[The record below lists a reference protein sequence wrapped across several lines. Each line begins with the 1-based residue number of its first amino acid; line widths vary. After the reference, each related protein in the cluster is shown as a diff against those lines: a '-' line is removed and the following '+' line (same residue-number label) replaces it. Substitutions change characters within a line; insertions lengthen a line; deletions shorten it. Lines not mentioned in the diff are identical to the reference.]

1 MKSAYTLH
9 FSEIGMSDVTRVGGK
24 NASLGELFVT
34 LKPEGVGVL
43 DGFAITTEAYW
54 RHLEEQNL
62 RGKLEDVLS
71 NLDPDNLAQL
81 AEAGYAARTHILQ
94 TQLPDDMCE
103 DILDAYHELVT
114 RLKHEPEMAVR
125 SSASAED
132 PMEASFA
139 GAAETFLN
147 VRGEDGLLRAVH
159 QSFAS
164 LFTDSAVSYR
174 ALHGYPQLKVALSV
188 GVMPMVS
195 SDLACSGIIVTGDI
209 ESGSRDVVKVSASYG
224 RGEFLAQG
232 AVVPD
237 EWRVSK
243 RMLGKG
249 IESIVGRRL
258 GSKEVRLAYDADT
271 RSIRSEATPP
281 GDRARFCLGE
291 SDVHQLATWACKIE
305 EHFSALAQHDQPME
319 MEWAKDGITGGLFI
333 LQARIRAAHAAGEA
347 IGIGGASLS
356 NFPQVAGRKVG
367 RGTDSISLNSDVAIK
382 NERGVPSADKH
393 SVAATH

>member
-1 MKSAYTLH
+1 MKSAYILR

-24 NASLGELFVT
+24 NASLGELFVA
-34 LKPEGVGVL
+34 LKSEGVGVL

-71 NLDPDNLAQL
+71 NLAPDNLAQL

-132 PMEASFA
+132 LDVASF
-139 GAAETFLN
+139 GASAETFLN
-147 VRGEDGLLRAVH
+147 VRGEDSLLRAVH
-159 QSFAS
+159 QCFAS
-164 LFTDSAVSYR
+164 LFNDPAVSYR

-195 SDLACSGIIVTGDI
+195 SDLACSGIIVTGDA
-209 ESGSRDVVKVSASYG
+209 ESGLCDVVMVSASYG

-232 AVVPD
+232 AVIPD
-237 EWRVSK
+237 EWRISK
-243 RMLGKG
+243 RTLGQG

-258 GSKEVRLAYDADT
+258 GSKEMRLAYDSDT

-281 GDRARFCLGE
+281 GDRARFSLGD

-305 EHFSALAQHDQPME
+305 EHFSVLAKHDQPIE
-319 MEWAKDGITGGLFI
+319 IEWAKDGITGGLFI
-333 LQARIRAAHAAGEA
+333 LQARIRAAHAAREP
-347 IGIGGASLS
+347 IGICSESSPDCPQIDARGAG
-356 NFPQVAGRKVG
+356 QGI
-367 RGTDSISLNSDVAIK
+367 DSAAFNHDTAVKI
-382 NERGVPSADKH
+382 ERGVVSTAKH
-393 SVAATH
+393 GVAATR

>member
-1 MKSAYTLH
+1 
-9 FSEIGMSDVTRVGGK
+9 
-24 NASLGELFVT
+24 
-34 LKPEGVGVL
+34 
-43 DGFAITTEAYW
+43 
-54 RHLEEQNL
+54 
-62 RGKLEDVLS
+62 
-71 NLDPDNLAQL
+71 
-81 AEAGYAARTHILQ
+81 
-94 TQLPDDMCE
+94 
-103 DILDAYHELVT
+103 
-114 RLKHEPEMAVR
+114 
-125 SSASAED
+125 
-132 PMEASFA
+132 
-139 GAAETFLN
+139 
-147 VRGEDGLLRAVH
+147 
-159 QSFAS
+159 
-164 LFTDSAVSYR
+164 
-174 ALHGYPQLKVALSV
+174 
-188 GVMPMVS
+188 
-195 SDLACSGIIVTGDI
+195 
-209 ESGSRDVVKVSASYG
+209 
-224 RGEFLAQG
+224 
-232 AVVPD
+232 
-237 EWRVSK
+237 
-243 RMLGKG
+243 MLGKG

-382 NERGVPSADKH
+382 NERGVPSADRH

>member
-1 MKSAYTLH
+1 MKSAYILG
-9 FSEIGMSDVTRVGGK
+9 FSEIGISDVTRVGGK
-24 NASLGELFVT
+24 NASLGELFVA

-71 NLDPDNLAQL
+71 NLDPNNLEQL

-132 PMEASFA
+132 LNEVSLGAS
-139 GAAETFLN
+139 AETFLN

-159 QSFAS
+159 QCFAS
-164 LFTDSAVSYR
+164 LFNDPAVSYR
-174 ALHGYPQLKVALSV
+174 ALYGYPQLKVALSV

-195 SDLACSGIIVTGDI
+195 SDLACSGIIVTGDA
-209 ESGSRDVVKVSASYG
+209 ESGARDVVKVSASYG

-232 AVVPD
+232 AVIPD

-243 RMLGKG
+243 PALGKDF
-249 IESIVGRRL
+249 ESIVGRRL

-281 GDRARFCLGE
+281 GDRSRFCLGD

-305 EHFSALAQHDQPME
+305 KHFAALAGHDQPME
-319 MEWAKDGITGGLFI
+319 IEWAKDGITGGLFI
-333 LQARIRAAHAAGEA
+333 LQARIGAAPAAGDT
-347 IGIGGASLS
+347 IGIAGASRS
-356 NFPQVAGRKVG
+356 DFPQVAGRLAG
-367 RGTDSISLNSDVAIK
+367 QRTDSISLGPETAICNK
-382 NERGVPSADKH
+382 QGVLSADKH